1 MYLFNMF
8 IIYII
13 LLKIT
18 YLFFLLR
25 SIYYKYKYKQNLN
38 RIDYYVEYKR
48 IGITESYLE
57 TLLMISISILMI
69 ILFHPKRDN
78 KPTPIILP
86 VKQILFLFAIVL
98 IFQQIK
104 KSITIPEL

>member
-1 MYLFNMF
+1 MF
-8 IIYII
+8 IHYIMTLKILYVII
-13 LLKIT
+13 LFRVI
-18 YLFFLLR
+18 F
-25 SIYYKYKYKQNLN
+25 YKYKYKQNLN

-48 IGITESYLE
+48 IGITESFLE

-69 ILFHPKRDN
+69 ILFHPKSVD
-78 KPTPIILP
+78 KHTPIMWQA
-86 VKQILFLFAIVL
+86 KQILFLFAIVL

>member
-1 MYLFNMF
+1 MDLFNIF
-8 IIYII
+8 ITYII

-18 YLFFLLR
+18 YLIFLLR
-25 SIYYKYKYKQNLN
+25 STYYKYKYKQNLN

-48 IGITESYLE
+48 IGITESFLE

-69 ILFHPKRDN
+69 ILFHPKSVD
-78 KPTPIILP
+78 KHTPIMWQA
-86 VKQILFLFAIVL
+86 KQILFLFAIVL